1 MSAPGPALPAA
12 PRGGS
17 SKVAE
22 PHLLESPIATTMPYG
37 RAAGSPRRAQAGMTL
52 VELMVALVIGLV
64 ITAAAVAALIAARS
78 GFGSVDSTTQMRENA
93 RFTADLIH
101 RLVVQGGFEDVAG
114 GQSSVVPPQ
123 GKAPALQGFDDSLVA
138 AAGGVLPGGLASGT
152 RSSGCGGFTDT
163 SCMNGSDVLVI
174 QFYGT
179 SRNGVADGSMINCA
193 GVAEPENLAR
203 RATSIFHVVRSAAGE
218 PTLACTYQAADDS
231 WVTEPL
237 VPGVEAFQVLYGVDN
252 VVPNAV
258 PSGTTDSV
266 PDRYLRATELVVAG
280 NAGATADN
288 WRRVRSVRIGLL
300 FRSPANDA
308 IDQAAVAATHNVLG
322 DGLSVSA
329 DTLSQLTVPADSR
342 MRQAMVFHV
351 HLRNP

>member
-1 MSAPGPALPAA
+1 MS
-12 PRGGS
+12 
-17 SKVAE
+17 
-22 PHLLESPIATTMPYG
+22 TTMPLPLG
-37 RAAGSPRRAQAGMTL
+37 RAAGATRRAQAGMTL

-114 GQSSVVPPQ
+114 GQTSVVPPQ
-123 GKAPALQGFDDSLVA
+123 GKAPALQGFDDSLVE

-152 RSSGCGGFTDT
+152 RSSGCGGVTDT

-179 SRNGVADGSMINCA
+179 SRGGVADGSMINCA

-218 PTLACTYQAADDS
+218 PTLACTYQDPVDDS
-231 WVTEPL
+231 WKTEPL
-237 VPGVEAFQVLYGVDN
+237 VPGVEALQVLYGVDN
-252 VVPNAV
+252 VVPNTA
-258 PSGTTDSV
+258 PTGTTDSV

-280 NAGATADN
+280 NAVATADN

-300 FRSPANDA
+300 FRSQANDA
-308 IDQAAVAATHNVLG
+308 IDRAAVAATHNVLG
-322 DGLSVSA
+322 DGMSASA
-329 DTLSQLTVPADSR
+329 DTLSQLTVPADGR

>member
-1 MSAPGPALPAA
+1 MTAL
-12 PRGGS
+12 RWQ
-17 SKVAE
+17 V
-22 PHLLESPIATTMPYG
+22 G
-37 RAAGSPRRAQAGMTL
+37 RPVCRQAGMTL

-101 RLVVQGGFEDVAG
+101 RLVVQGGFEDVAS
-114 GQSSVVPPQ
+114 GQTSVVPPQ
-123 GKAPALQGFDDSLVA
+123 GKDPAVQGYDDSLAVVT
-138 AAGGVLPGGLASGT
+138 GGALDALASGT
-152 RSSGCGGFTDT
+152 RSAGCGSFTDT
-163 SCMNGSDVLVI
+163 SCMNGSDVLMI

-179 SRNGVADGSMINCA
+179 SRGGVADGSMINCA

-218 PTLACTYQAADDS
+218 PTLACTYQDPATGL

-237 VPGVEAFQVLYGVDN
+237 VPGVEAMQVLYGVDN
-252 VVPNAV
+252 VVPNTA
-258 PSGTTDSV
+258 PSGATDSV
-266 PDRYLRATELVVAG
+266 PDRYLRAAQLVVAG
-280 NAGATADN
+280 DALATAEN
-288 WRRVRSVRIGLL
+288 WRRVRSLRIGLL
-300 FRSPANDA
+300 FRSPATDA
-308 IDQAAVAATHNVLG
+308 IDRAAVAATYNVLG
-322 DGLSVSA
+322 DDMSASA
-329 DTLSQLTVPADSR
+329 DTLSQLTVPADGR